1 MTTHFMKLKTQ
12 PFEQIVS
19 GQKIYE
25 LRLYDDKRRG
35 VVIGDK
41 IIFTNMQSGGQC
53 EVKVIDVITANCF
66 GEIYD
71 NLPLE
76 DLGYDK
82 EDIASADPR
91 DMEQYY
97 SQEEQSKYGVVAFKI
112 QLLSATP
119 SN

>member
-1 MTTHFMKLKTQ
+1 MKLKTQ
-12 PFEQIVS
+12 PFEQIVN
-19 GQKIYE
+19 GRKIYE

-35 VVIGDK
+35 VGIGDK
-41 IIFTNMQSGGQC
+41 IIFTNMQSGCQC
-53 EVKVIDVITANCF
+53 EVKVIAVIIANCF

-82 EDIASADPR
+82 ENIASADPR

-112 QLLSATP
+112 QLLSATS